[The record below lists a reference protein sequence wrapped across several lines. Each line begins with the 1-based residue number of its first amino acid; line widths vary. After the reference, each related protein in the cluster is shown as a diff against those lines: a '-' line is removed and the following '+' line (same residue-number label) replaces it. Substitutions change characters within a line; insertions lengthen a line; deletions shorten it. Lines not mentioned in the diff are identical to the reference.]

1 MMSRVGLRRGLSA
14 MALVMLSAVSAG
26 TQGDIAPVRV
36 VRLVAERFTFTPSE
50 VTVTE
55 GTIVEFR
62 IKSEDTSHGF
72 HLAGPS
78 DINVEIPKR
87 GRGDVRVKFEAKTI
101 GVYVFECSRL
111 CGAGH
116 DFMRGSVRVIPK
128 PTPSAPE

>member
-1 MMSRVGLRRGLSA
+1 
-14 MALVMLSAVSAG
+14 MALVVFSAASTG
-26 TQGDIAPVRV
+26 TQGDNAPVRV
-36 VRLVAERFTFTPSE
+36 VHLVAERFSFTPSE

-72 HLAGPS
+72 HLAGPG

-87 GRGDVRVKFEAKTI
+87 GRGDVRVKFEAKPA

-116 DFMRGSVRVIPK
+116 DFMRGSVRVVPK
-128 PTPSAPE
+128 PTASGSE